1 MVTQKSQDT
10 LLFIFKDYGQ
20 NRITT
25 FKNENG
31 WLIDPGHKFTNS

>member
-20 NRITT
+20 NEITT
-25 FKNENG
+25 FENEDG
-31 WLIDPGHKFTNS
+31 WLIDPGHKFTNP